1 MWHKLSPHSLSRG
14 LVVSVA
20 TIDPQCTDDSE
31 DRGSRLGVVQR
42 VTQILDAF
50 TDAPGRLLL
59 EDITRIT
66 GLPRSTAFRILRQ
79 LTDQGWVEHDTRG
92 YQLGPRLEVLAART
106 LDYGDIRAA
115 ASVALNELHLAT
127 GTVVHLSVLE
137 AGTAHYLD
145 KVGGAA
151 ASTVPSRVG
160 ARIVASDTV
169 SGRSMLAFICPE
181 QVDVMIAN
189 ARGGNLEDVDLMALH
204 RELAAIR
211 QRQGLAI
218 SLGERRHSGISS
230 VGAPVFGPRG
240 PVASVSVA
248 TRGPIAVGTVAPLLL
263 GTARAISRNLNPEWF
278 EAQHSRMRIG

>member
-1 MWHKLSPHSLSRG
+1 M
-14 LVVSVA
+14 SVA
-20 TIDPQCTDDSE
+20 TIDHNRTDDGE
-31 DRGSRLGVVQR
+31 DRASRLGVVER

-106 LDYGDIRAA
+106 LDYGDVRAA

-127 GTVVHLSVLE
+127 GAVVHLSVLE
-137 AGTAHYLD
+137 GGMTHYLD

-151 ASTVPSRVG
+151 ASSVPSRVG

-169 SGRSMLAFICPE
+169 SGRSMLAFIAPE
-181 QVDVMIAN
+181 QVDVMIET
-189 ARGGNLEDVDLMALH
+189 ARGGHLENVDLMALH
-204 RELAAIR
+204 RELATIR

-218 SLGERRHSGISS
+218 SSGEHRHSGITSI
-230 VGAPVFGPRG
+230 GAPVFGPRG
-240 PVASVSVA
+240 PIASVSVA
-248 TRGPIAVGTVAPLLL
+248 ARGQIAVGAVAPMLL